1 MFGCRQVESKG
12 SETAGREYSCQHIGR
27 SRCRTEHRSS
37 VPGQR
42 RAARKAKTRG
52 CPGQWEGG
60 TRDGMAATDRTTN
73 KHQTSPNRQY
83 ILTPCHRH
91 VAIARRGGSGSVGAE
106 HTSRP
111 TRLVGWV
118 RCGSPWRGCPQV
130 NLQAAGATQTPSPLC
145 DPAAFRVSPCTC
157 RYGAERRWWRSRTA
171 QPRLVF
177 CVARPPS
184 IWEYKRYEETQTRM
198 PGIRLAKML
207 SSLGLSPAFHA
218 RCRCGVDSGDS
229 GRQGGR
235 TNPGYM
241 PSNSQGGS
249 WMELSEGG
257 ITSLGLSKTSMIH
270 HLGHLVCCVVKTAVP
285 PVPWAP
291 DSRPKQ
297 TAV

>member
-1 MFGCRQVESKG
+1 MDLYLRSSHQRSRTHATQRQQPPLWRRCQWRRSGASLFGCRQVESKG

-184 IWEYKRYEETQTRM
+184 IWEYKRYEETQTRLNARDSVGQNALFTRVE
-198 PGIRLAKML
+198 P
-207 SSLGLSPAFHA
+207 SLPRSVSVRG
-218 RCRCGVDSGDS
+218 
-229 GRQGGR
+229 
-235 TNPGYM
+235 
-241 PSNSQGGS
+241 
-249 WMELSEGG
+249 
-257 ITSLGLSKTSMIH
+257 
-270 HLGHLVCCVVKTAVP
+270 
-285 PVPWAP
+285 
-291 DSRPKQ
+291 
-297 TAV
+297 